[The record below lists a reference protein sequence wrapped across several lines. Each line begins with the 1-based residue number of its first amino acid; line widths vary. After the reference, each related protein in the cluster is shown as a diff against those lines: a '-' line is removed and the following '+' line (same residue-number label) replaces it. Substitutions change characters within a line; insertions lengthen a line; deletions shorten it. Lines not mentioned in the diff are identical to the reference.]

1 MDLGMKIEKFEDI
14 KAWQI
19 SRELVREIYR
29 ITNRDKFA
37 KDFGLKDQVRR
48 AAVSIMSNISEGF
61 ERGSDKEF
69 NQFLNY
75 SRGSAA
81 EVKSQLYIA
90 LDLEYIDENEFRNL
104 YTKCTDISKII
115 MGFISYLKKT

>member
-1 MDLGMKIEKFEDI
+1 MKIEKFEDI

-19 SRELVREIYR
+19 ARELVREIYR
-29 ITNRDKFA
+29 ITNKDEFA
-37 KDFGLKDQVRR
+37 KDFGLKDQIRR

-75 SRGSAA
+75 ARGSSA

-90 LDLEYIDENEFRNL
+90 SDLGYILKCFPK
-104 YTKCTDISKII
+104 TKSYPSNPYLNIGFAGII
-115 MGFISYLKKT
+115 EPGEP

>member
-1 MDLGMKIEKFEDI
+1 MKIEKFEDI

-19 SRELVREIYR
+19 ARELVREVYK
-29 ITNRDKFA
+29 ITNKDKFA
-37 KDFGLKDQVRR
+37 KDFGLKDQIRR
-48 AAVSIMSNISEGF
+48 ASVSIMSNISEGC

-75 SRGSAA
+75 ARGSAA

-90 LDLEYIDENEFRNL
+90 LDLEHIDEFVFKKMHD
-104 YTKCTDISKII
+104 KCTDISKLI
-115 MGFISYLKKT
+115 MGFINYLKKT